1 MPSIGPI
8 FMTSYH
14 YALTIGA
21 FAALLLWLA
30 WNERK
35 ADNARDAGLLL
46 ALGGFAGVAAGAV
59 ALLAPA

>member
-1 MPSIGPI
+1 
-8 FMTSYH
+8 MTSYH

-46 ALGGFAGVAAGAV
+46 VLGGFAGVAAGAV